1 MSLWSIYLLI
11 YPCISSLYI
20 HPLHVCIYD
29 LSICLSVYRLSVY
42 HLFPF
47 HLVSGRKLKL
57 NTWVSFQ
64 GFQHP
69 PRQCVRIES
78 IWLIWAT
85 WSGLGLQRVKN
96 TAPVSKPI
104 PLWNPG
110 FPVGSDSKESTCN
123 AGNVDSIPGSG
134 RSLGEG
140 NGNLLQHSCPENPMD
155 GGAWRAVIH
164 GVTKSWTRPS
174 NEHFSWRTD
183 LILP

>member
-1 MSLWSIYLLI
+1 MIYL
-11 YPCISSLYI
+11 SA
-20 HPLHVCIYD
+20 H
-29 LSICLSVYRLSVY
+29 LSIIRLSVMSVY

-69 PRQCVRIES
+69 PRQCLCIES
-78 IWLIWAT
+78 IWLVWAM

-96 TAPVSKPI
+96 KGPASKQI
-104 PLWNPG
+104 PFWNPG

-123 AGNVDSIPGSG
+123 AGNVDSIAGSG
-134 RSLGEG
+134 RSLGKG
-140 NGNLLQHSCPENPMD
+140 NGNLLQHPCLENPMD
-155 GGAWRAVIH
+155 GGAWWAIIH

-183 LILP
+183 LTLP